1 MHRDRLMWIYTP
13 TSWEEL
19 PDGSLMIERR
29 KIDYERGLSLTT
41 HELVEKDGTRKAVPY
56 EMRCYT
62 ATEWIAMARDA
73 GFERAACFGDFDE
86 TPISRETR
94 LVLLA
99 S

>member
-1 MHRDRLMWIYTP
+1 
-13 TSWEEL
+13 
-19 PDGSLMIERR
+19 
-29 KIDYERGLSLTT
+29 LTT